1 MKQNPIIPPPL
12 PPSHLA
18 QAWKKISRE
27 ILFHFSWHCSYSTHG
42 FHVAI
47 CLYVYSTTFQ
57 MNHDLKMSLMS
68 IKMRV

>member
-1 MKQNPIIPPPL
+1 MKQNPIIPPP
-12 PPSHLA
+12 PPHSHLA
-18 QAWKKISRE
+18 QAWKKISRG
-27 ILFHFSWHCSYSTHG
+27 ILFLSVGIVAIQH

-57 MNHDLKMSLMS
+57 MNHDLKTSLMS